1 MAGSVPMWQSMT
13 MQLIQALLSL
23 AVPVMFGLGTVITI
37 VALRRAPE
45 GSEDNEGFHYR
56 PAFQVP
62 RPAPARRSTVDTMPP
77 MGGTHFA

>member
-1 MAGSVPMWQSMT
+1 MWQSMT

-45 GSEDNEGFHYR
+45 GTEDHEGFHYR
-56 PAFQVP
+56 HAFQVP
-62 RPAPARRSTVDTMPP
+62 RPAPAPARRSTVDTMPP

>member
-45 GSEDNEGFHYR
+45 GR
-56 PAFQVP
+56 W
-62 RPAPARRSTVDTMPP
+62 R
-77 MGGTHFA
+77 